1 MSTYP
6 IKPSDGASFRDD
18 RASIPPSDYIRDLLE
33 KKLSEL
39 EIQRGLLRAKE
50 NKEENNSAGDFI
62 NLKIEQIKKL
72 IGYAEIK
79 NNPENTT
86 ENNI

>member
-6 IKPSDGASFRDD
+6 VKPSDGASFRDD
-18 RASIPPSDYIRDLLE
+18 KASIPSSDYVKDLLE

-72 IGYAEIK
+72 IGYTDIK
-79 NNPENTT
+79 NDPGNMT
-86 ENNI
+86 ENNT